1 MIPTFESSGVKPT
14 LGSKP
19 PPSSGTLLP
28 EMEKKSSGFFISY
41 EGKRHLIKNVF
52 ESSDNGA
59 TAQDSEEEE
68 SVLESEKV

>member
-1 MIPTFESSGVKPT
+1 
-14 LGSKP
+14 
-19 PPSSGTLLP
+19 
-28 EMEKKSSGFFISY
+28 MEKKSSVFFISY